1 LKKYQCG
8 RCTYG
13 SDDLEEFGAHICVGA
28 NPMLAALGGVIS
40 TPWFTIDLT
49 QAVKESIEQH
59 RVQAAVDGLE
69 DALRRGEL

>member
-8 RCTYG
+8 RCPFG

-28 NPMLAALGGVIS
+28 NPMLAALGGMIS
-40 TPWFTIDLT
+40 TPEFTIDLT
-49 QAVKESIEQH
+49 MAVKESIEQR
-59 RVQAAVDGLE
+59 RVQTAVDGLE